1 MEQLLQ
7 SFLLP
12 LIARQWGCVTCWAVL
27 WLSSAAVRPY
37 FWLPCCL
44 QQLCQA
50 LCWPAEPGDC
60 RQHTGFLPGIVYC
73 VRGTS
78 SVLCLWLERQIA
90 GAWGNLNCVLTKSG
104 AIGLKG
110 KIVSLT
116 ASLPP
121 LWFFFPTWLLD
132 LQIFPQQKS
141 ASPSLQ
147 PFCFQRGKAAGTC
160 VHTLLTEKKSGLKSI
175 YQKCLKR
182 VSKWLYWTSS
192 NFVAKSTYAPLG
204 APSCIPLI
212 VVRECCGLHF
222 YSSSWLAQLR
232 ALQIHVLLG
241 ALIQELSLKGQICN

>member
-60 RQHTGFLPGIVYC
+60 RQHVGSLPGIVLC
-73 VRGTS
+73 IRGTS

-104 AIGLKG
+104 AIGLRG

-132 LQIFPQQKS
+132 LQIFSQQKC

-160 VHTLLTEKKSGLKSI
+160 VHTLLTEKNSGLKSI

-182 VSKWLYWTSS
+182 VCKWLYWTSS
-192 NFVAKSTYAPLG
+192 NFVAKSMYAPLG
-204 APSCIPLI
+204 APSCIPLSHSCEGVLWAASLLFQLACTASCSPNSCFI
-212 VVRECCGLHF
+212 WSFDSGIECKRTNL
-222 YSSSWLAQLR
+222 
-232 ALQIHVLLG
+232 
-241 ALIQELSLKGQICN
+241 